1 MKNSRSVTKN
11 DLLDVRVELSNYRD
25 SVPKSKLS
33 SGSLYN
39 KYPVILDGG
48 KTVIFISDP
57 SKEAEAREKYEMRKT
72 YKNISRSA
80 KFRSALPVSAT
91 LPKVLETILI

>member
-11 DLLDVRVELSNYRD
+11 DLLDVRVELSNYKY

-33 SGSLYN
+33 SGSLSD

-48 KTVIFISDP
+48 KTIIFISDQ
-57 SKEAEAREKYEMRKT
+57 SKEAEAREKYELRKT
-72 YKNISRSA
+72 FKNNSRSA
-80 KFRSALPVSAT
+80 KFRSDLPLPMALH
-91 LPKVLETILI
+91 KVL